1 MKKGF
6 SLIELLVVVAIIG
19 ILSTV
24 GLVAYQLYIDNTKDE
39 IAIDM
44 GNFLNR
50 TLNQDVVSIENDLRA
65 RSELAANLNL
75 SSECFRMINDLVET
89 VNATDD
95 NDGRS
100 SPFHPEEGILCNGI
114 EAASRGDASFTLPR
128 GKTIVYCDGVDTGA
142 HIVDLGENINVRTCT
157 CYESDCTVSKIDSV
171 IGGGGSTG
179 YRCVVQ
185 LTSPYSSGSGSIAF
199 ENAIDNTSTGCLSDS
214 NAASAAY
221 RFSTL
226 SVAGTADKVDV
237 SGCGDNSCNT
247 SHPVDL
253 DNGTVLYADEEG
265 RCYYPF
271 AFATSTEFYNRHD
284 DYATTASYSR
294 HSCVID

>member
-65 RSELAANLNL
+65 RSELAADLTL
-75 SSECFRMINDLVET
+75 SSACYKMINDLVET
-89 VNATDD
+89 VNATNDD
-95 NDGRS
+95 DGRS
-100 SPFHPEEGILCNGI
+100 SPFHPNEGILCNGV
-114 EAASRGDASFTLPR
+114 EAASRGNDSFTLPR
-128 GKTIVYCDGVDTGA
+128 GKTIVYCDGVDSGA
-142 HIVDLGENINVRTCT
+142 HIVNLEENINVRTCT
-157 CYESDCTVSKIDSV
+157 CYESDCTVSKVDTIS
-171 IGGGGSTG
+171 GGGGSTG
-179 YRCVVQ
+179 YRCVVR
-185 LTSPYSSGSGSIAF
+185 LTSPYLASDTSISF
-199 ENAIDNTSTGCLSDS
+199 ENAIDNTTPGCLNDT
-214 NAASAAY
+214 NAASVAS
-221 RFSTL
+221 RFNTL
-226 SVAGTADKVDV
+226 SIAGNTDKISV
-237 SGCGDNSCNT
+237 SGCDDDSCNT

-253 DNGTVLYADEEG
+253 DNGTILYADEDG

-271 AFATSTEFYNRHD
+271 SFSSSAAFYSQHD
-284 DYATTASYSR
+284 DYANQASYSR
-294 HSCVID
+294 HSCAID

>member
-39 IAIDM
+39 VAIDM

-65 RSELAANLNL
+65 RSELAANLTL
-75 SSECFRMINDLVET
+75 SSECFKMINDLVET

-95 NDGRS
+95 DDGRS

-114 EAASRGDASFTLPR
+114 EAASRGDATFTLPR

-157 CYESDCTVSKIDSV
+157 CYESDCTVSKVDTI

-185 LTSPYSSGSGSIAF
+185 LTSPYSSGDGSISF
-199 ENAIDNTSTGCLSDS
+199 ENAIDNTSVGCLNDA

-221 RFSTL
+221 RFNTL
-226 SVAGTADKVDV
+226 SVAGNIDKISV
-237 SGCGDNSCNT
+237 SGCDDDSCNT

-253 DNGTVLYADEEG
+253 DNGTVLYADEDG

-271 AFATSTEFYNRHD
+271 SFSSNTEFYNRHD
-284 DYATTASYSR
+284 DYATQASYSR
-294 HSCVID
+294 HTCAID